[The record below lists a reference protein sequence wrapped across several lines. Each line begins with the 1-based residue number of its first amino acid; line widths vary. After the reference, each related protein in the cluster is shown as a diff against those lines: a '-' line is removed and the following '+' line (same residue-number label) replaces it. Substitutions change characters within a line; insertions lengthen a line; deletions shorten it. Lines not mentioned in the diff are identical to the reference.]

1 MNSHIPPGSGI
12 HPVREKKTNKP
23 GKIRSQAERSTKH
36 HMPPNPTGL
45 RWLEGWE
52 RPCHRFQLVTC
63 WRCWYVCFFSI
74 TIVGFSRSG
83 WTVQSLFEAQSPVNS
98 GSPGRALG
106 ANRTEP
112 EVGYSFGTSFPRC
125 HGSRPHESSLGLSM
139 FIPSMAKEWAT
150 RLKIWDPV
158 H

>member
-63 WRCWYVCFFSI
+63 WPSVLVVVLILFCPRAP
-74 TIVGFSRSG
+74 VGPNLR
-83 WTVQSLFEAQSPVNS
+83 
-98 GSPGRALG
+98 
-106 ANRTEP
+106 
-112 EVGYSFGTSFPRC
+112 FGTGGPGGC
-125 HGSRPHESSLGLSM
+125 Q
-139 FIPSMAKEWAT
+139 
-150 RLKIWDPV
+150 V
-158 H
+158 